1 MERQDGERTCTTPGN
16 PSGDTCASPNPTY
29 ASTYGYNVSME
40 ITCMTPPNT
49 AGVTCANPSSS
60 YSTFYQYNGQGLRT
74 EELSPGKPME
84 YFTYNVESFVPQLLM
99 DGSNAYIYG
108 PQGTALGT
116 APVEQISLSAPN
128 SQSSVT
134 YLVSDP
140 EGVRLTFNS
149 SGTITA
155 GATYS
160 AYGQVI
166 AGGLSSITPFG
177 YAGGYTDP
185 TGLIYLINR
194 YYDPST
200 GQFLSVDP
208 LVGITDQPYQ
218 YAGGDPVNF
227 TDPLGLAC
235 WAALE
240 FGLTQASRNCWK
252 SGYKR
257 LASPDYY
264 YVCLTYVFVQ
274 GCLAV
279 SKHGGIIL
287 SPGLRFGVPGVSGG
301 AGYIDRRHESA
312 CQINQFLQGP
322 TLDASGGYGLGGSI
336 VWGNEGHTRPG
347 SLAEQFGLTTPGIGY
362 FQEWGIQ
369 LWHGNL

>member
-1 MERQDGERTCTTPGN
+1 MRT
-16 PSGDTCASPNPTY
+16 SEASPL
-29 ASTYGYNVSME
+29 
-40 ITCMTPPNT
+40 
-49 AGVTCANPSSS
+49 GV
-60 YSTFYQYNGQGLRT
+60 
-74 EELSPGKPME
+74 E
-84 YFTYNVESFVPQLLM
+84 YFTWNTLSSVPQLLM

-185 TGLIYLINR
+185 TGLIYLVNR
-194 YYDPST
+194 YYDSST

-208 LVGITDQPYQ
+208 LVDLTDQPYQ
-218 YAGGDPVNF
+218 YVGGDPINGS
-227 TDPLGLAC
+227 DPLGLA
-235 WAALE
+235 L
-240 FGLTQASRNCWK
+240 GLDLGVVCIGNCGPK
-252 SGYKR
+252 GSGYCPFGHTTN
-257 LASPDYY
+257 APNSPCNGSGEVHSVVPQYGY
-264 YVCLTYVFVQ
+264 LCGTFVIVQ
-274 GCLAV
+274 LCIDV
-279 SKHGGIIL
+279 TSHGGVIV
-287 SPGLRFGVPGVSGG
+287 SPGLGIGFPGFSGG
-301 AGYIDRRHESA
+301 AGWINGGQIESS
-312 CQINQFLQGP
+312 CQINKYLQGP
-322 TLDASGGYGLGGSI
+322 TLEASGGAGLGGSV
-336 VWGNEGHTRPG
+336 VWGNEGHTG
-347 SLAEQFGLTTPGIGY
+347 SHDWGYQGGWTTPGIEV

-369 LWHGNL
+369 IYSGSGWG

>member
-1 MERQDGERTCTTPGN
+1 
-16 PSGDTCASPNPTY
+16 
-29 ASTYGYNVSME
+29 
-40 ITCMTPPNT
+40 
-49 AGVTCANPSSS
+49 
-60 YSTFYQYNGQGLRT
+60 
-74 EELSPGKPME
+74 
-84 YFTYNVESFVPQLLM
+84 M

-160 AYGQVI
+160 AYGNVI

-185 TGLIYLINR
+185 TGLIYLVNR

-227 TDPLGLAC
+227 IDPLGLSWCSWSPVGCGEVQKVTHDTVQA
-235 WAALE
+235 WNDTGGKAVSYVHQHWRGIAQTAIVVGAAVGT
-240 FGLTQASRNCWK
+240 GLCVAATD
-252 SGYKR
+252 G
-257 LASPDYY
+257 L
-264 YVCLTYVFVQ
+264 
-274 GCLAV
+274 CLAATPFI
-279 SKHGGIIL
+279 GGL
-287 SPGLRFGVPGVSGG
+287 VGTATYSLSGG
-301 AGYIDRRHESA
+301 QHTA
-312 CQINQFLQGP
+312 
-322 TLDASGGYGLGGSI
+322 GGYAQAFGEGGL
-336 VWGNEGHTRPG
+336 VG
-347 SLAEQFGLTTPGIGY
+347 SLALICATGGCGIAAVAVGIDLTIGASQGIYDYSQSSGCHSFGGYVKAGGIGA
-362 FQEWGIQ
+362 FENAPIPFDKLFDG
-369 LWHGNL
+369 GD

>member
-1 MERQDGERTCTTPGN
+1 MTSVYCFVSHILAGGTTEQF
-16 PSGDTCASPNPTY
+16 TW
-29 ASTYGYNVSME
+29 
-40 ITCMTPPNT
+40 NT
-49 AGVTCANPSSS
+49 LSS
-60 YSTFYQYNGQGLRT
+60 
-74 EELSPGKPME
+74 
-84 YFTYNVESFVPQLLM
+84 VPQLLM

-149 SGTITA
+149 TGTITA
-155 GATYS
+155 DASYD

-240 FGLTQASRNCWK
+240 FGFTQASRNCWK

-257 LASPDYY
+257 AGHDVAHGTVGVCISGVAGAGVGGTGQVCFVESQGFKHAGFTETLGGGDVSLTGGFSLGLQFSNAKSPND
-264 YVCLTYVFVQ
+264 L
-274 GCLAV
+274 
-279 SKHGGIIL
+279 GGL
-287 SPGLRFGVPGVSGG
+287 FGYANGSVVIGPDGGWTVGGSGFIGMNPCNRTIAGANVDVGVSVKLPVPWSAG
-301 AGYIDRRHESA
+301 AGVSNTWV
-312 CQINQFLQGP
+312 QN
-322 TLDASGGYGLGGSI
+322 
-336 VWGNEGHTRPG
+336 
-347 SLAEQFGLTTPGIGY
+347 
-362 FQEWGIQ
+362 
-369 LWHGNL
+369 LW

>member
-1 MERQDGERTCTTPGN
+1 MRTSET
-16 PSGDTCASPNPTY
+16 SPL
-29 ASTYGYNVSME
+29 
-40 ITCMTPPNT
+40 
-49 AGVTCANPSSS
+49 GV
-60 YSTFYQYNGQGLRT
+60 
-74 EELSPGKPME
+74 E
-84 YFTYNVESFVPQLLM
+84 YFTWNTLSSVPQLLM

-166 AGGLSSITPFG
+166 AGGLSNVTPFG

-185 TGLIYLINR
+185 TGLIYLVNR

-218 YAGGDPVNF
+218 YAGGDPINGS
-227 TDPLGLAC
+227 DPLGLWWCMPQGASGPCPAGYTPGPPYNMSFPQPPGSSVEPGPGGYQLTLPDGKTYGFTSAGGISPCNAGTDLATGYGPFITNSPTTTQEWQQYLSHLFSPSGTERSSLGGGGRNTEPSLSYRLAYGVTKTGLVISAC
-235 WAALE
+235 AGGFVAAGELGLLAGPDVGGIAAAAGCALSGLAA
-240 FGLTQASRNCWK
+240 GLTGQQPNW
-252 SGYKR
+252 
-257 LASPDYY
+257 
-264 YVCLTYVFVQ
+264 
-274 GCLAV
+274 
-279 SKHGGIIL
+279 
-287 SPGLRFGVPGVSGG
+287 
-301 AGYIDRRHESA
+301 
-312 CQINQFLQGP
+312 
-322 TLDASGGYGLGGSI
+322 
-336 VWGNEGHTRPG
+336 
-347 SLAEQFGLTTPGIGY
+347 
-362 FQEWGIQ
+362 
-369 LWHGNL
+369 